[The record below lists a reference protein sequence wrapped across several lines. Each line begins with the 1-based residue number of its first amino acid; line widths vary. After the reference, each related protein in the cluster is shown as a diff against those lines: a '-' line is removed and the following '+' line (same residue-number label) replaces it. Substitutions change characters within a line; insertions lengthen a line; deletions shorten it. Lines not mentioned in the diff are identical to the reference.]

1 MKFFINVNNT
11 NFGGVM
17 KNVIIVIMIVV
28 SIFIFTGSSCSKKTS
43 TNSTKSLLTEN
54 AARKIAENTCI
65 KGGETLGAGSYNEE
79 TKTWWF
85 DANLNSTQ
93 EGCSPACVVDD
104 ATKLAEI
111 NWRCTGGTQPTTSA
125 VATEASNYSK
135 QCDWVD
141 KSDIIIT
148 VKFADGVT
156 KDTSYEAGFY
166 FGANNLD
173 AKLAREVCNYRTG
186 FNYSELKGKGEA
198 QMGVRGY
205 SDNIRRQIVGDP
217 INVSF
222 DADGKPSIGSNI
234 EVTISN

>member
-1 MKFFINVNNT
+1 
-11 NFGGVM
+11 M
-17 KNVIIVIMIVV
+17 KNVIVVFMIVV
-28 SIFIFTGSSCSKKTS
+28 SIFIFTGSSCGKKTS
-43 TNSTKSLLTEN
+43 TNSSKSLLTEN
-54 AARKIAENTCI
+54 AAEKIAENTCI
-65 KGGETLGAGSYNEE
+65 KDGETLGAGSYNEG

-104 ATKLAEI
+104 VTKMAEL
-111 NWRCTGGTQPTTSA
+111 NWRCTGGEPTTSA
-125 VATEASNYSK
+125 IPSETSNYTK

-148 VKFADGVT
+148 VKIADDVT

-166 FGANNLD
+166 FGENYLD

-198 QMGVRGY
+198 QIGVRGY
-205 SDNIRRQIVGDP
+205 ADSLRRQIVGDP